1 MPTRKQRRRRA
12 KDMRHEWEYV
22 VVDEEGQE
30 VEVKPSELR
39 TRPERASRNG
49 AAAAGKGKAA
59 AAGKPVERRGRPVRP
74 VPPPTWKRA
83 FRRAIP
89 WVVVLV
95 AILVWSGSRGSH
107 HQSVF
112 ASLVLGVLYAIAF
125 VPAMY
130 FIDRA
135 AYNRYLRASGRE
147 NEIEPLRR
155 RR

>member
-12 KDMRHEWEYV
+12 KDQRHDWEYV
-22 VVDEEGQE
+22 VVDDEGQE

-39 TRPERASRNG
+39 ARPERNG
-49 AAAAGKGKAA
+49 RATSTAAATKGRAA
-59 AAGKPVERRGRPVRP
+59 AQAKDRRGRPI
-74 VPPPTWKRA
+74 RA
-83 FRRAIP
+83 VQPASWQRALRRSIP
-89 WVVVLV
+89 WVVLLV
-95 AILVWSGSRGSH
+95 ALLVWTGSRGNSH
-107 HQSVF
+107 KSIL
-112 ASLVLGVLYAIAF
+112 ANVLIGVIYAIAF

-147 NEIEPLRR
+147 SEIEPLRR